1 MMSSFYCVLTF
12 SIMKMANMS
21 FSFQLTLPGAKTFQS
36 DSDSVGLV
44 LGALESIHA
53 SLAVMANSDMP
64 KQLYK
69 EEVIAS

>member
-12 SIMKMANMS
+12 SIMKMANMFFFFLANTS
-21 FSFQLTLPGAKTFQS
+21 WCNNVQS
-36 DSDSVGLV
+36 DSYSVGLV

>member
-1 MMSSFYCVLTF
+1 
-12 SIMKMANMS
+12 MKMANMFFFFLANTS
-21 FSFQLTLPGAKTFQS
+21 WCNNVQS
-36 DSDSVGLV
+36 DSYSVGLV

>member
-1 MMSSFYCVLTF
+1 ML
-12 SIMKMANMS
+12 
-21 FSFQLTLPGAKTFQS
+21 
-36 DSDSVGLV
+36 LV

-69 EEVIAS
+69 EEVIASLVLVFLKSVYACASLHTATVSPCITDSFLLLYFFQSDN